1 MEVVAKSEGEAE
13 STPAVL
19 SRGRRGP
26 QKGLGDSTSSQAA
39 PSSWPGDSVADTCS
53 VPPASYSLTD
63 HLQREASAPAL
74 PRFNKITL
82 YLQITLPSPPPP
94 SKTSCFTPT
103 PVLLRIF
110 LVRHLR
116 SLPIRCPMYNQ
127 TFSVGFFFLYIYIY
141 INGGDISHRRR
152 TRPCDGSCLYIARR
166 LWHATFSQSF
176 VAR

>member
-1 MEVVAKSEGEAE
+1 M
-13 STPAVL
+13 L

-141 INGGDISHRRR
+141 KWRRHLPQAPNAAVRWLLPVHSPPLVARHVFAELRSTLNGGDV
-152 TRPCDGSCLYIARR
+152 TRLF
-166 LWHATFSQSF
+166 L
-176 VAR
+176 

>member
-82 YLQITLPSPPPP
+82 YLQITLPSPPPF
-94 SKTSCFTPT
+94 KNKLLYAYSCVASDLPGKASA
-103 PVLLRIF
+103 LLAYP
-110 LVRHLR
+110 L
-116 SLPIRCPMYNQ
+116 
-127 TFSVGFFFLYIYIY
+127 
-141 INGGDISHRRR
+141 SHVQ
-152 TRPCDGSCLYIARR
+152 PDL
-166 LWHATFSQSF
+166 
-176 VAR
+176 